1 MYSFLLVKVDS
12 LTRHLTEHRWR
23 IVKVRKDR
31 VRDEHLSGDCFRH
44 QAHVMSWTPSS
55 EEGIWLEATSPLWI
69 SHFPTSK
76 SLSPECQCVHRSRL
90 SRFPT
95 FWDKL
100 PIVRVQPWVN
110 LPPLSL
116 SREPNTWP
124 VLLWKKE
131 KLKKESISRIYQG
144 LPVTL
149 FISICSEFTVTH
161 TMRTI
166 VKQKC
171 RPQLLARLDAM
182 MHNKQ

>member
-131 KLKKESISRIYQG
+131 KRKNLKKRVSLESIKDFQSQCSSQFVQSLQWLIRWEQLWNKNVVHIYWQ
-144 LPVTL
+144 
-149 FISICSEFTVTH
+149 
-161 TMRTI
+161 
-166 VKQKC
+166 
-171 RPQLLARLDAM
+171 D
-182 MHNKQ
+182 